1 MLTRDAEAAYRRLP
15 RAQRLRLARAAP
27 PELRPYLAALER
39 RMQAVE
45 RYMYRP
51 AAWAQDAIDWQG
63 RDGLTAYQGDIMKA
77 LAQYRRV
84 AARGPHGL
92 GKTTTA
98 SLVVLWF
105 ATTRDAAGVDWKVLT
120 TASAWRHLSV
130 YLWPEIHKWARL
142 IRWDVLGRAPF
153 SDLTELLTRNL
164 KLEHGAAS
172 PVASNKAELIEGAHA
187 DSLLYLVDEAK
198 IVPDATWDAI
208 EGAFSGG
215 RMDGLPESFALAIS
229 TPGPTTGRFY
239 DIHRRAPGLEDWYT
253 RHVTLEEAIAAGR
266 ITREWA
272 DQRKRQWG
280 EDSALYAN
288 RVLGEFRAAD
298 EDSVIPLG
306 WVEAAIERWHEWD
319 AAGRPPMPG
328 RRVLGVDVARAG
340 GDSTVFAFR
349 LGVVVSKLTAYDRQD
364 TMQTTARV
372 QAALAASGDPGGPEE
387 LGEPDQHQKLEQ
399 DEEQAAPVGWVPVV
413 DSIGVGGGVVD
424 RLRELGVPVLAYT
437 GAAKTRR
444 RTRDGE
450 FGFANV
456 RSAAYWNL
464 RELLDP
470 AFGAEIMLPPDDL
483 MISDLTTPTWDV
495 ITGVPPKVQVE
506 KKEDVV
512 ARLGRSPDR
521 GDSIAMAFF
530 AESLAYSN
538 VLAPTNPGRSTT
550 AANRYGRSITSA
562 PRGGR

>member
-1 MLTRDAEAAYRRLP
+1 MLTRDAVTAYRQLS
-15 RAQRLRLARAAP
+15 RADRLRLARGAP
-27 PELRPYLAALER
+27 AELRPHLAALEHR
-39 RMQAVE
+39 CQAQE

-51 AAWAQDAIDWQG
+51 DAWAREVIDWQG
-63 RDGLTAYQGDIMKA
+63 GDGITAYQGDIMSA
-77 LAQYRRV
+77 LARHRRV

-92 GKTTTA
+92 GKTGMA
-98 SLVVLWF
+98 SMVVLWF

-130 YLWPEIHKWARL
+130 YLWPEIHKWARR
-142 IRWDVLGRAPF
+142 IRWDVLGRPPF
-153 SDLTELLTRNL
+153 NDLSELLTQNL

-187 DSLLYLVDEAK
+187 DSLLYLIDEAK

-215 RMDGLPESFALAIS
+215 RMDGFPEAFALAIS

-239 DIHRRAPGLEDWYT
+239 DIHRRAPGLEDWFT

-266 ITREWA
+266 ISEDWA
-272 DQRKRQWG
+272 RQRARQWG

-298 EDSVIPLG
+298 EDSVIPLA
-306 WVEAAIERWHEWD
+306 WVEAAVERWQAWD
-319 AAGRPPMPG
+319 AAGRPPVEG
-328 RRVLGVDVARAG
+328 RRILGVDVARSG
-340 GDSTVFAFR
+340 GDSTVFAR
-349 LGVVVSKLTAYDRQD
+349 RIGLLIAELVPYDRQD

-372 QAALAASGDPGGPEE
+372 QAAITGQGEGQEDGEEEAAAGM
-387 LGEPDQHQKLEQ
+387 
-399 DEEQAAPVGWVPVV
+399 VPVV

-437 GAAKTRR
+437 GAAKTKQ

-450 FGFANV
+450 FGFTNV
-456 RSAAYWNL
+456 RSAAYWRM

-470 AFGAEIMLPPDDL
+470 AFGAELALPPDDL
-483 MISDLTTPTWDV
+483 LLSDLTTPTWDV
-495 ITGVPPKVQVE
+495 TTGVPPKIKVE
-506 KKEDVV
+506 PKEDVV

-521 GDSIAMAFF
+521 GDTVVMAMW
-530 AESLAYSN
+530 AENLAYSAIQ
-538 VLAPTNPGRSTT
+538 APTQRTGRQT
-550 AANRYGRSITSA
+550 AASRYGRSFGGGQSA
-562 PRGGR
+562 GRR

>member
-1 MLTRDAEAAYRRLP
+1 
-15 RAQRLRLARAAP
+15 
-27 PELRPYLAALER
+27 
-39 RMQAVE
+39 
-45 RYMYRP
+45 
-51 AAWAQDAIDWQG
+51 
-63 RDGLTAYQGDIMKA
+63 MKA